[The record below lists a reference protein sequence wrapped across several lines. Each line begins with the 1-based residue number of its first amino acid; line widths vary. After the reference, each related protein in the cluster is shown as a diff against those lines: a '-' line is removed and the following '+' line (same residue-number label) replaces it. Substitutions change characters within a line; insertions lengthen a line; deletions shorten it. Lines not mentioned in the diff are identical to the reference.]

1 MSCWPAWGVL
11 EVQHWWPR
19 ETYWRCTPKHKK
31 KRRLLWH
38 GDSCRPWSACNF
50 NGWMGDGFCWQIYAS
65 PCEQVVGIRGCVLN
79 WPNSKY
85 NGGSSGCSDI
95 LKWICT
101 LLHQICRYHVHSCQ
115 RANQMT
121 SESHLSKSD
130 TDIDSPG
137 GHNIPSSW
145 AAKKYRDPFAA
156 MLGGAGAGQPPK
168 KATKKRSAFDKEQ
181 VGQYA
186 WGLLYCPTK
195 ACSFRSWQGFLQEHI
210 TVSLDCFSKGSI
222 INQRKRR
229 CVLNPGSCIIT
240 GKWLLPVPWLHS
252 VHILPFQMHKN
263 WILSPFTIIC
273 YCLL

>member
-31 KRRLLWH
+31 NRRLLWH

-65 PCEQVVGIRGCVLN
+65 PCEQVVGIKGCVLN
-79 WPNSKY
+79 WQTSKY

-101 LLHQICRYHVHSCQ
+101 LLHQICRYHVHSSCQ
-115 RANQMT
+115 RVNQMK

-137 GHNIPSSW
+137 GHNICQFPE
-145 AAKKYRDPFAA
+145 
-156 MLGGAGAGQPPK
+156 LPK
-168 KATKKRSAFDKEQ
+168 KLPRSFC
-181 VGQYA
+181 GHA
-186 WGLLYCPTK
+186 WWRRRWTASEEGERTFGSSC
-195 ACSFRSWQGFLQEHI
+195 
-210 TVSLDCFSKGSI
+210 DKGSVI
-222 INQRKRR
+222 FGLFQPG
-229 CVLNPGSCIIT
+229 VLYHH
-240 GKWLLPVPWLHS
+240 W
-252 VHILPFQMHKN
+252 QMAATCAM
-263 WILSPFTIIC
+263 IVLCTYTTLSNA
-273 YCLL
+273 